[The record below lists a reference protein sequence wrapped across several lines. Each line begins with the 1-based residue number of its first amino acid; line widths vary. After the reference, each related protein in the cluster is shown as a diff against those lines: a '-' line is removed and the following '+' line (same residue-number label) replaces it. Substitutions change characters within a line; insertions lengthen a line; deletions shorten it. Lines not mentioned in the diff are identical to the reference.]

1 MQSIIEK
8 FGIAG
13 IFAVDESHKS
23 LTICPRHRGLTEQS
37 MVFVGDALQLPT
49 DDAGILASE
58 EEDNFARARAT
69 IISSTLQHPITY
81 DICSM
86 AKDGSLASK
95 HLSETGIRGVTKAHL
110 RKKKIKNTLTYLLK
124 PWPVALASSKGK
136 YQELCGN

>member
-1 MQSIIEK
+1 MQSIIEA

-58 EEDNFARARAT
+58 EEDNFARGQGQLSSPSLFSILSRT
-69 IISSTLQHPITY
+69 ISTTFAAWRRMITGF
-81 DICSM
+81 
-86 AKDGSLASK
+86 K
-95 HLSETGIRGVTKAHL
+95 TFVR
-110 RKKKIKNTLTYLLK
+110 N
-124 PWPVALASSKGK
+124 W
-136 YQELCGN
+136 N

>member
-1 MQSIIEK
+1 MQSIIET

-58 EEDNFARARAT
+58 EEDNFARARAA
-69 IISSTLQHPITY
+69 IISITLQHPITYDQY

-110 RKKKIKNTLTYLLK
+110 
-124 PWPVALASSKGK
+124 P
-136 YQELCGN
+136 

>member
-1 MQSIIEK
+1 MQSIIEA

-49 DDAGILASE
+49 DDAGILPSE

-69 IISSTLQHPITY
+69 IISITLQHPITTDHVRSVRY
-81 DICSM
+81 LQHGEGWI
-86 AKDGSLASK
+86 
-95 HLSETGIRGVTKAHL
+95 TGFKTFV
-110 RKKKIKNTLTYLLK
+110 RKWN
-124 PWPVALASSKGK
+124 
-136 YQELCGN
+136 

>member
-1 MQSIIEK
+1 MQSIIEA

-23 LTICPRHRGLTEQS
+23 LIICPRHRGLTEQS

-69 IISSTLQHPITY
+69 IISITLQHPITYDQY

-86 AKDGSLASK
+86 AKDGLPASK
-95 HLSETGIRGVTKAHL
+95 HLSETGIRGFTKAHL
-110 RKKKIKNTLTYLLK
+110 
-124 PWPVALASSKGK
+124 P
-136 YQELCGN
+136 